1 MAMKLKKFIGNQ
13 AHWTLNKE
21 LVKKIGLAETLILQH
36 LIDLQENIFEGEFYQ
51 QQERISQELSL
62 SDWTVK
68 NGIKTLKEAGLIEV
82 IKKGMPSKNYYKV
95 FPKAVIELM
104 AKEDLQPVSE
114 NSTHKSEISQLVE
127 IQPSSEEK
135 FNSLVGRYSTD
146 KEKKQ
151 EQETN
156 YKKNKS
162 NYQVKHI
169 AVTAEV
175 FDNTFAEFL
184 K

>member
-1 MAMKLKKFIGNQ
+1 MY
-13 AHWTLNKE
+13 W
-21 LVKKIGLAETLILQH
+21 
-36 LIDLQENIFEGEFYQ
+36 ID
-51 QQERISQELSL
+51 
-62 SDWTVK
+62 
-68 NGIKTLKEAGLIEV
+68 
-82 IKKGMPSKNYYKV
+82 
-95 FPKAVIELM
+95 KAVIQMIGNEG
-104 AKEDLQPVSE
+104 LQQVSE
-114 NSTHKSEISQLVE
+114 NSTNKSETYQLDE
-127 IQPSSEEK
+127 IQPTSEEK

-146 KEKKQ
+146 QEKKQ

-169 AVTAEV
+169 AVTAEA